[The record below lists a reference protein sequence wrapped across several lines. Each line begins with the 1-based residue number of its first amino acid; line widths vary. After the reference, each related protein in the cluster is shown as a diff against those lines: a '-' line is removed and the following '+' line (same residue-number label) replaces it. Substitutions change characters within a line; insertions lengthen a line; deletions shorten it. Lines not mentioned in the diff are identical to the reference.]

1 MSHPA
6 DSFDL
11 GTLRLSSGEA
21 RSIRLDVR
29 IDELTFGGQT
39 YSAGGRVE
47 VRLDV
52 SRTMSGYALRLRFQ
66 PDLSGPCM
74 RCLEDAGAAVEVDAR
89 EIHQPGD
96 GEELTSPYVEESAL
110 DLRGWARDALALAL
124 PTQIFCDADCLGLCV
139 RCGENLNANPEHV
152 HEAELDP
159 RWAKLSE
166 LELD

>member
-1 MSHPA
+1 M
-6 DSFDL
+6 L
-11 GTLRLSSGEA
+11 V
-21 RSIRLDVR
+21 VR
-29 IDELTFGGQT
+29 VDELSFGGQT
-39 YSAGGRVE
+39 YSAGGQAE

-74 RCLEDAGAAVEVDAR
+74 RCLEEAGDSVDVDAR
-89 EIHQPGD
+89 EIHQPG
-96 GEELTSPYVEESAL
+96 EVQELLFPYVEDSTL

-139 RCGENLNANPEHV
+139 RCGENLNRNPDHV
-152 HEAELDP
+152 HESEPDP

-166 LELD
+166 LKLD

>member
-1 MSHPA
+1 MARPA
-6 DSFDL
+6 DTFDL

-21 RSIRLDVR
+21 RSVVLAAP
-29 IDELTFGGQT
+29 IDELSFGGQT
-39 YSAGGRVE
+39 YSAGGQAE

-52 SRTMSGYALRLRFQ
+52 SRTMSGYALRLRFR
-66 PDLSGPCM
+66 PDLTGPCM
-74 RCLEDAGAAVEVDAR
+74 RCLEDAGDSVEVDAR
-89 EIHQPGD
+89 EIHQAGD
-96 GEELTSPYVEESAL
+96 AEELLSPYVEKSAL

-159 RWAKLSE
+159 RWAELSE
-166 LELD
+166 LKLD

>member
-1 MSHPA
+1 MAHPA
-6 DSFDL
+6 DTFDL
-11 GTLRLSSGEA
+11 ATLRLSSGEA
-21 RSIRLDVR
+21 RSADLDVR
-29 IDELTFGGQT
+29 VDELSFGGQT
-39 YSAGGRVE
+39 YSAGGQAE

-52 SRTMSGYALRLRFQ
+52 SRTMSGYALRLRVE
-66 PDLSGPCM
+66 PDLAGPCM
-74 RCLEDAGAAVEVDAR
+74 RCLEDAGAAVQVDAR

-96 GEELTSPYVEESAL
+96 VEELLSPYVEESAL
-110 DLRGWARDALALAL
+110 DVRAWVRDALALAL

-166 LELD
+166 LKLD